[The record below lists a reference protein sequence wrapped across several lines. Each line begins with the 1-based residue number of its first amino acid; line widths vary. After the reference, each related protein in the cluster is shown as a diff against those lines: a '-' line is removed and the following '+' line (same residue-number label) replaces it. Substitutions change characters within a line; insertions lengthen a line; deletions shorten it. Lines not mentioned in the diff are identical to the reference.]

1 MISERLQMCG
11 NDVCMYILAYGAAVL
26 YPISTEY
33 IILEPRLLI
42 EYDN

>member
-1 MISERLQMCG
+1 MCG
-11 NDVCMYILAYGAAVL
+11 KDVFVYISANGAAVL

-42 EYDN
+42 EYDD